1 MATNQYTRNVGDLA
15 YAYGKAREKFG
26 WSYGARGVENSGIE
40 RKDLY
45 DLAMEGWVRPAT
57 NMAGQYQ
64 DVQNQFSVAQQQLGR
79 QLGEGFQ
86 DIDEAKAARLAM
98 EQIAASIRA
107 AGGM

>member
-1 MATNQYTRNVGDLA
+1 MATNQYSRNVGDLA

-26 WSYGARGVENSGIE
+26 WSYGARGVQNSGIE

-64 DVQNQFSVAQQQLGR
+64 DVQNLFNVAQQQLGA
-79 QLGEGFQ
+79 QLGQGFQ
-86 DIDEAKAARLAM
+86 DVDEAKAARLAM

-107 AGGM
+107 AGGL